1 MVRAVFRTIKRFIA
15 RHTGIVRMYH
25 EHTRMQNSIDALNA
39 QVNECLSQLREVALA
54 TQRRADQQTTVLS
67 ALAELSGRMFEEQ
80 LDARACYPEI
90 QHRLG
95 EIHRLVEHGEPF
107 SAQVG
112 KGEVTAKAGT
122 HPAEHARGHVQEVG
136 GSNGEVGRVRPAA

>member
-1 MVRAVFRTIKRFIA
+1 MVRAVFRTIKRFVA

-25 EHTRMQNSIDALNA
+25 EHMRMQNSMDALNA

-80 LDARACYPEI
+80 LDAKARYPEI
-90 QHRLG
+90 QYSLG
-95 EIHRLVEHGEPF
+95 EIHRLVERGEHL
-107 SAQVG
+107 SAEVG
-112 KGEVTAKAGT
+112 KFEANAKVGA
-122 HPAEHARGHVQEVG
+122 HPAEYPRGPVQELG
-136 GSNGEVGRVRPAA
+136 GTNGEVGRARPAA